1 MAESTGYILAAAGIA
16 AANEAIF
23 APVATHRP
31 LWIDFNWRIIPA
43 TAIAALA
50 LAGLEQIS
58 PPLGKG
64 LAMLALLTV
73 LIVPVGNAPSPI
85 DNAGRFLQATSSKL
99 RQG

>member
-23 APVATHRP
+23 APVATHTP
-31 LWIDFNWRIIPA
+31 LWVDFNWRILPA
-43 TAIAALA
+43 TAIAALT

-58 PPLGKG
+58 IPLGKG

-73 LIVPVGNAPSPI
+73 LVVPMGNAPSPI
-85 DNAGRFLQATSSKL
+85 DNASKML
-99 RQG
+99 GLK